1 MSDFVEKLNAMPLM
15 TIYPTM
21 RCNLKC
27 DYCILKDYL
36 LGAGDADNIG
46 FLKLPLFLKTIKNC
60 SPTHFLLSGG
70 EPLMAEGLD
79 EFINDYG
86 SLGHRFSILTNLC
99 FSTDRIKSFF
109 NSFPKDYI
117 GYLLIS
123 HHFQSGISIESVIE
137 RCLLLRNLGINHFIN
152 YVMIPYEFELIEG
165 FTQKLQKNGINCIL
179 KPLYGEWSGREGR
192 FPSAY
197 TLEEDMRFLNMCTT
211 LREAI
216 ELFDG
221 VYATGTLC
229 KGGAEHCTWSYWRYG
244 TDGLVSPCCHGD
256 GNPMPLEETSFVT
269 GNTERKP
276 CQLKY
281 CAGALFAKSVSGME
295 EDYSGL
301 PELIQGKVKP
311 FGIDKIMDFIR
322 SVQARGLRL
331 VNKDKFLA
339 IEEALKAKVKRMNGA
354 GI

>member
-1 MSDFVEKLNAMPLM
+1 MTDFVEKLNAMPLM

-27 DYCILKDYL
+27 NYCVLKDYTL
-36 LGAGDADNIG
+36 NAGDADNID
-46 FLKLPLFLKTIKNC
+46 FLKLPLFLKTIRNC
-60 SPTHFLLSGG
+60 PPTHFQLSGG
-70 EPLMAEGLD
+70 EPLLADGLD

-86 SLGHRFSILTNLC
+86 SLGHRFSFLTNLY
-99 FSTDRIKSFF
+99 FPMNRIKSFF

-123 HHFQSGISIESVIE
+123 HHFQSGISIESIIE
-137 RCLLLRNLGINHFIN
+137 RCLLLRDLGINHFIN
-152 YVMIPYEFELIEG
+152 YVVTPDKFELIEG
-165 FTQKLQKNGINCIL
+165 FTQKLQNNGINWIL
-179 KPLYGEWSGREGR
+179 KPLYGKCSGREGR

-197 TLEEDMRFLNMCTT
+197 TLEEDMRFLDMCTT
-211 LREAI
+211 RREAI

-221 VYATGTLC
+221 VYATGTPC
-229 KGGAEHCTWSYWRYG
+229 RGGAEHCTWSYWRYG

-256 GNPMPLEETSFVT
+256 GNPMPIEETFFVT
-269 GNTERKP
+269 GNTELKP

-281 CAGALFAKSVSGME
+281 CAGALFAKNVSGME

-311 FGIDKIMDFIR
+311 LGIENSMDFIR

-331 VNKDKFLA
+331 VNEDKFLA
-339 IEEALKAKVKRMNGA
+339 IENAL
-354 GI
+354 